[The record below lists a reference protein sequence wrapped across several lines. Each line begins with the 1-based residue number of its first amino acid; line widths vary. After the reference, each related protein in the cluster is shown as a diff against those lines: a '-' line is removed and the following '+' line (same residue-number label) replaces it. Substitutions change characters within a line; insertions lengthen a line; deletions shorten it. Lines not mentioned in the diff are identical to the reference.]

1 MNIPE
6 IVAILVNSGIDLGEA
21 KIEVR
26 MMIEHYCQYSALDV
40 IRGVTL
46 DRKKLDIVIEKAQYR
61 AKTRMPIQY
70 IMGVADFMRN
80 KYIVNENVLIPR
92 GDTEQLVLKAIDIIK
107 SNNFKKVLDI
117 GTGSACIACSI
128 ASSTDTK
135 ITAVDI
141 SSKAIEIAKQNAK
154 NLKVNNRIEFIES
167 NLFDKIPSGKKFD
180 IIVSNPPYIPTGTDI
195 QKEVTFE
202 PTGALFAG
210 GENGLEFYEKIIS
223 KAPEY
228 LNPNGFIAFEL
239 GFGQSDDVLKLLQ
252 SANFKNIMIE
262 KDMIGIDR
270 IIYGQL

>member
-6 IVAILVNSGIDLGEA
+6 IVAILVNSGININEA

-40 IRGVTL
+40 IRGVPL
-46 DRKKLDIVIEKAQYR
+46 DRKKLDTVIEKAQYR
-61 AKTRMPIQY
+61 AKTKMPIQY

-80 KYIVNENVLIPR
+80 KYIVNESVLIPR
-92 GDTEQLVLKAIDIIK
+92 GDTEQLVMKATDIIK
-107 SNNFKKVLDI
+107 SNNFNNVLDI
-117 GTGSACIACSI
+117 GTGSGCIACSI
-128 ASSTDTK
+128 ASVLDVK
-135 ITAVDI
+135 VTAIDI
-141 SSKAIEIAKQNAK
+141 SNKALEVAKQNAK
-154 NLKVNNRIEFIES
+154 NLKVNSRVEFVVS
-167 NLFDKIPSGKKFD
+167 DLFDKIPSDKKFD
-180 IIVSNPPYIPTGTDI
+180 IIVSNPPYIPNGTDL
-195 QKEVTFE
+195 QQEVTFE

-210 GENGLEFYEKIIS
+210 GENGLEFYQKIVS
-223 KAPEY
+223 KASEY

-239 GFGQSDDVLKLLQ
+239 GYGQSEDVLHLLQ